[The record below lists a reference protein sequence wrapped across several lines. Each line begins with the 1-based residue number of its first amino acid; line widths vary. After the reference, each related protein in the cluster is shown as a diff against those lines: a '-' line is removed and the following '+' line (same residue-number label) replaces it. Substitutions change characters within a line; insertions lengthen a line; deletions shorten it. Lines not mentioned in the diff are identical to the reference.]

1 MLNSINK
8 LTSRVSQRFDR
19 ISEKKFPYVLTAP
32 IVVLFLIGG
41 VLPIIYSFVI
51 SFFDYKLNVSS
62 GMHFIGLENYIAMFQ
77 DEVFLSSL
85 WKTLYYSVGVVV
97 LTTIIGLGVA
107 LLVRRDFFGKP
118 LFMIFMLIPWCIP
131 KAVNGLMWKWILDP
145 SSGIFTIILRQLGI
159 ISQDVYW
166 FNISPVVSISF
177 VILADVWKNIPF
189 VAILMLSALQMVPKT
204 LHEAAICDGAG
215 AIKRFFYITLP
226 SIRYVLIVVVML
238 QSIWALKVFD
248 LLYTL
253 TPLGGTDNM
262 TTLTYMYVY
271 KTAFN
276 FLNMGYASAIAYFV
290 MLITLV
296 LSVFYARMLR
306 KASQ

>member
-1 MLNSINK
+1 MSNGKSNLI
-8 LTSRVSQRFDR
+8 SRALRRFDR
-19 ISEKKFPYVLTAP
+19 ISERRFPYVMTAP
-32 IVVLFLIGG
+32 MVLLVLVGG
-41 VLPIIYSFVI
+41 VIPIVYSFVI
-51 SFFDYKLNVSS
+51 SFFNYKLNVSS
-62 GMHFIGLENYIAMFQ
+62 GMRFIGLENYIAMFR
-77 DEVFLSSL
+77 DEVFLDSL

-97 LTTIIGLGVA
+97 LTTVIGLGVA
-107 LLVRRDFFGKP
+107 LIVQKSFFGKP

-145 SSGIFTIILRQLGI
+145 SSGIFTIILRQLGVI
-159 ISQDVYW
+159 TQDVYW
-166 FNISPVVSISF
+166 FNISPFVSISF

-204 LHEAAICDGAG
+204 LHEAATCDGAG
-215 AIKRFFYITLP
+215 VIKRFFYVTLP
-226 SIRYVLIVVVML
+226 AIKYVLVVVVML

-290 MLITLV
+290 MLVTLV
-296 LSVFYARMLR
+296 LSLLYARVLR
-306 KASQ
+306 KAGQ